1 MYISII
7 GNAGSGKTTLF
18 QALSGITHEGGYSDK
33 TNLAM
38 IDVPDERLD
47 VLTKIFKPKKTVYAR
62 IELADTVAI
71 EEGNVQKGTI
81 NAKTL
86 QQMRTSDAF
95 ILIVP
100 YFNGK
105 TPADAVRDVHSI
117 TGEFILSDMAQIE
130 TRIERMKKQPKKG
143 DTAQAQEEALFER
156 CLSHLNEEKPLSAL
170 SLETQDIR
178 ALRGFQFLSLKP
190 MMIVVNTAENNITD
204 GKAAA
209 EELEK
214 HFPACP
220 VIYACAKLES
230 ELALMAE
237 DERAAFMEEY
247 AIKESIRGRIIK
259 LAVQTLGLICFLTVG
274 DDECRA
280 WPIRNG
286 LNAQEAAAAVHTD
299 LSNKFIRAETVSYND
314 FMKYGSMAECKKAGV
329 WRLEGKT
336 YIVQDGDILNIR
348 AGN

>member
-7 GNAGSGKTTLF
+7 GNPGSGKTTLF
-18 QALSGITHEGGYSDK
+18 RALTGIKNEGGYSDK
-33 TNLAM
+33 ASIAM
-38 IDVPDERLD
+38 IDVPDERLE
-47 VLTKIFKPKKTVYAR
+47 VLTGIFKPKKTVYAR

-95 ILIVP
+95 ILTIAC
-100 YFNGK
+100 FDGK
-105 TPADAVRDVHSI
+105 TLADAANDVHAI
-117 TGEFILSDMAQIE
+117 RGEFILSDMAQIE
-130 TRIERMKKQPKKG
+130 TRLERMKKQAKKG
-143 DTAQAQEEALFER
+143 DMAQAQEEALLER
-156 CLSHLNEEKPLSAL
+156 CLAHVNEERPLLTLAL
-170 SLETQDIR
+170 DAQDLR
-178 ALRGFQFLSLKP
+178 TLRGFQFLSLKP
-190 MMIVVNTAENNITD
+190 MMIVVNTGEDNVAE
-204 GKAAA
+204 GKAMA

-214 HFPACP
+214 KFPGYP
-220 VIYACAKLES
+220 VISACAKLES
-230 ELALMAE
+230 ELALMA
-237 DERAAFMEEY
+237 DEERVAFMEEY

-259 LAVQTLGLICFLTVG
+259 LAFRTMGLICFLTVG

-280 WPIRNG
+280 WPIRKG

-299 LSNKFIRAETVSYND
+299 LSNKFIRAETVSYTD

-336 YIVQDGDILNIR
+336 YVVEDGDILNIR